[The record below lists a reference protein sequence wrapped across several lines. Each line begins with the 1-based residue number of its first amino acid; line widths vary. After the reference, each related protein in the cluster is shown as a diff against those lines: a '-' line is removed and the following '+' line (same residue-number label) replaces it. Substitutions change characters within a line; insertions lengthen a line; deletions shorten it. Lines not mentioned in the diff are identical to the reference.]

1 MSCLRVKNP
10 WRSCFCPASVLLEG
24 LKLKRKVPVY
34 RKFTQK
40 NAISSCFWQ
49 FFEHLE
55 WPEELIYDT
64 NNHTSSQTTYKLSL
78 KTFLKIILSFV
89 LCNEWKNELLMKKI
103 EKTAFFWLFQAN
115 ISKINPPD
123 AKKCILGQTKILG
136 YTQEYQKKFQKISD
150 DKTLSIFLK
159 NFWYFMNFSKIYAI
173 FAVFGDFCAIQNGRR
188 AQYRSFIFF
197 THFKQSKNYFK
208 K

>member
-1 MSCLRVKNP
+1 MSIFLKNS
-10 WRSCFCPASVLLEG
+10 RYIANLS
-24 LKLKRKVPVY
+24 K
-34 RKFTQK
+34 K
-40 NAISSCFWQ
+40 NAIFSCFWR
-49 FFEHLE
+49 FFDHLE

-64 NNHTSSQTTYKLSL
+64 NNHTSSKTTYKLSL

-159 NFWYFMNFSKIYAI
+159 NFWYFVNFSKIFAI
-173 FAVFGDFCAIQNGRR
+173 FCCFWRFLC
-188 AQYRSFIFF
+188 IFKLAGG
-197 THFKQSKNYFK
+197 FKMDHSYFLNISKKAKSNLKTNFQIIIMFS
-208 K
+208 